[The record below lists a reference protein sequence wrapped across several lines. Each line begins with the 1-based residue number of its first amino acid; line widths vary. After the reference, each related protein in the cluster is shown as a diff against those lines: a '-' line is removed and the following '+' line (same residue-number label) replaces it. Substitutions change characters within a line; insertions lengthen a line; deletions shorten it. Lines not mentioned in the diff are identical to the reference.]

1 MIRGLTERLTF
12 RQTAHHIGRRALTVA
27 LVLTTMCLLVGAS
40 AATAGAG
47 QNQPAVPV
55 DSPWLPWLGC
65 WQLVEETG
73 DLAAQPDNARPF
85 ADRVVV
91 CLSPARATGA
101 DASGMAVTTIADG
114 EPVLVETLVADG
126 AQHAVEEAA
135 CSGWRRNTWSGDGAR
150 LFTHAE
156 LACNDEDTR
165 RVSGVGLMT
174 SSTTW
179 LDIQLVETGDTYPTW
194 TPDGRRVLSGGRGAV
209 TIRRY
214 RRASEST
221 TVAAGAAALPA
232 DLRELALSAARLAST
247 SELSIEDVIEADQ
260 AVEPAVVEAMLI
272 ETRAAVALD
281 RHALIQLDDSGVS
294 AGVIDLVVALSFPDE
309 FVVDRPVARTTS
321 SYGGGGGGFA
331 GSFSP
336 YAYDRWY
343 PYYAS
348 PFGYYYGWSAY
359 NSLYYLGPAVSYPIV
374 PDQLGSR
381 GRAYQGRGYTSVDL
395 RQPAPAAP
403 DGRGRRRGTTGTGT
417 ASTQAGSRSGSS
429 SASSGGGQATPRGY
443 TRGGSTGR
451 TARPRDR

>member
-12 RQTAHHIGRRALTVA
+12 RQTAHHSGRRALAVA
-27 LVLTTMCLLVGAS
+27 LLLTTMCLLVGAS

-55 DSPWLPWLGC
+55 DSSWLPWLGC

-73 DLAAQPDNARPF
+73 DLAAQIYKARPF

-179 LDIQLVETGDTYPTW
+179 LDIQLVETG
-194 TPDGRRVLSGGRGAV
+194 GRGAV

-221 TVAAGAAALPA
+221 TVDAGAAALPA

-272 ETRAAVALD
+272 ETRAAFVLD

-403 DGRGRRRGTTGTGT
+403 VGRGRRRGTTGTGT

>member
-12 RQTAHHIGRRALTVA
+12 RQTAHHSGRRALAVA
-27 LVLTTMCLLVGAS
+27 LLLTTMCLLVGAS

-55 DSPWLPWLGC
+55 DSSWLPWLGC

-73 DLAAQPDNARPF
+73 DLAAQIYKARPF

-179 LDIQLVETGDTYPTW
+179 LDIQLVETG
-194 TPDGRRVLSGGRGAV
+194 GRGAV

-221 TVAAGAAALPA
+221 TVDAGAADA
-232 DLRELALSAARLAST
+232 
-247 SELSIEDVIEADQ
+247 
-260 AVEPAVVEAMLI
+260 
-272 ETRAAVALD
+272 
-281 RHALIQLDDSGVS
+281 
-294 AGVIDLVVALSFPDE
+294 
-309 FVVDRPVARTTS
+309 
-321 SYGGGGGGFA
+321 
-331 GSFSP
+331 
-336 YAYDRWY
+336 
-343 PYYAS
+343 
-348 PFGYYYGWSAY
+348 
-359 NSLYYLGPAVSYPIV
+359 
-374 PDQLGSR
+374 
-381 GRAYQGRGYTSVDL
+381 
-395 RQPAPAAP
+395 
-403 DGRGRRRGTTGTGT
+403 
-417 ASTQAGSRSGSS
+417 
-429 SASSGGGQATPRGY
+429 
-443 TRGGSTGR
+443 
-451 TARPRDR
+451 

>member
-27 LVLTTMCLLVGAS
+27 LLLTTMCLLVGAS

-55 DSPWLPWLGC
+55 DSSWLPWLGC

-73 DLAAQPDNARPF
+73 DLAAQIYKARPF

-179 LDIQLVETGDTYPTW
+179 LDIQLVETG
-194 TPDGRRVLSGGRGAV
+194 GRGAV

-221 TVAAGAAALPA
+221 TVDAGAAALPA

-381 GRAYQGRGYTSVDL
+381 
-395 RQPAPAAP
+395 
-403 DGRGRRRGTTGTGT
+403 
-417 ASTQAGSRSGSS
+417 
-429 SASSGGGQATPRGY
+429 
-443 TRGGSTGR
+443 
-451 TARPRDR
+451 